1 MGYVPQYGETAH
13 KRVHYYCY
21 YFPQHA
27 SSSFLTDLG
36 SADVAGGL
44 VAADVLLSG
53 LQCQSVRRPPPCVP
67 CHSHHPAWNCA
78 QEVLPAGKESSMGSP
93 IAQWYA
99 KALVGADGNVHA
111 YVTGR
116 LEDGHSQKV
125 CGAHH
130 QCLRDGRSSRK
141 LQY

>member
-1 MGYVPQYGETAH
+1 MCPRAH
-13 KRVHYYCY
+13 KRVQYYY

-53 LQCQSVRRPPPCVP
+53 LQCQSVRQPPPCVP
-67 CHSHHPAWNCA
+67 RHSHHPAWNCA
-78 QEVLPAGKESSMGSP
+78 QEVLLAGEESSMGSP
-93 IAQWYA
+93 IAQGYA

-125 CGAHH
+125 CGTYH
-130 QCLRDGRSSRK
+130 QCL
-141 LQY
+141 